1 MIRIL
6 ILLIVVICVLLLQI
20 VLSKTESRIP
30 GLILP
35 AVMIAGYLP
44 FLYAI
49 TGGPNILWLVAVLP
63 IALLLL
69 IYFLCRGKFRKRK
82 QMEKMQIMDLE

>member
-6 ILLIVVICVLLLQI
+6 ILLILVICLLLLQV
-20 VLSKTESRIP
+20 VLSRTQSKIP

-35 AVMIAGYLP
+35 GIMILGYLP
-44 FLYAI
+44 FMYAI
-49 TGGPNILWLVAVLP
+49 TGGPNVLWL
-63 IALLLL
+63 IATIPVIILLL
-69 IYFLCRGKFRKRK
+69 IYFLCRRKFQKK

>member
-6 ILLIVVICVLLLQI
+6 IILIVVICVFLLQI
-20 VLSKTESRIP
+20 VLSKMESRIP

-35 AVMIAGYLP
+35 AVMILGYLP
-44 FLYAI
+44 FMYAI
-49 TGGPNILWLVAVLP
+49 TGGPNVLWLVAVLP

-69 IYFLCRGKFRKRK
+69 VYFLCRRKSQK
-82 QMEKMQIMDLE
+82 NQMEKMKIQDLE